1 MEITPPTADFVKNV
15 LLRLVKKPTTWVV
28 VLLAVFGFVIWNGEE
43 AKKRSEIEYNRQKA
57 DDKKNFGKLAD
68 LLVEASC
75 DRKKSFKTL
84 VWGENAGL
92 KYVSRNYQTI
102 YNIAKEKNKNNCSLL
117 SLPDALPGVDNETS
131 IAINVPE
138 GWETTSKEGV
148 YSKWCK
154 VGECDASR
162 VIGEQRYAIL
172 MVWCKESPCGDIY
185 ARANLL
191 NASGVVIGYT
201 NDTGYGSKG
210 DKVQLT
216 LSSYSD
222 FSRMQLTELN
232 LR

>member
-1 MEITPPTADFVKNV
+1 VRKEF
-15 LLRLVKKPTTWVV
+15 LLVVAGVIKKPILWVV
-28 VLLAVFGFVIWNGEE
+28 VLLAAFSFVIWNGEE
-43 AKKRSEIEYNRQKA
+43 TKKRNEIELAEQEAKG
-57 DDKKNFGKLAD
+57 KKVFGKFAD
-68 LLVEASC
+68 LLIEASC

-92 KYVSRNYQTI
+92 QYISLNYQTI
-102 YNIAKEKNKNNCSLL
+102 YDIAKEKNKKDCALL
-117 SLPDALPGVDNETS
+117 ALPDALPGIGGVGNPS
-131 IAINVPE
+131 IASNVTE
-138 GWETTSKEGV
+138 GWEATSKEGV

-154 VGECDASR
+154 VGECDATR
-162 VIGEQRYAIL
+162 VIGEQRYVIL
-172 MVWCKESPCGDIY
+172 MVWCKESACGDIY

-201 NDTGYGSKG
+201 NDTGYGNLG

-222 FSRMQLTELN
+222 FSSMRLTELN

>member
-1 MEITPPTADFVKNV
+1 MGKEF
-15 LLRLVKKPTTWVV
+15 LLVAAGFIKKPIIWVV
-28 VLLAVFGFVIWNGEE
+28 VLLAIFGFVIWNGEE
-43 AKKRSEIEYNRQKA
+43 TKKRVKR
-57 DDKKNFGKLAD
+57 DLDKKEADEKKTFGKFAD
-68 LLVEASC
+68 LLIEASC

-84 VWGENAGL
+84 VWRENAGL
-92 KYVSRNYQTI
+92 KYVSLNFQTI
-102 YNIAKEKNKNNCSLL
+102 YDIAKERNKQNCTLPLL
-117 SLPDALPGVDNETS
+117 ALPDALPELGNENSITS
-131 IAINVPE
+131 DVPE

-154 VGECDASR
+154 VGECDTSR
-162 VIGEQRYAIL
+162 VIGEQKYAIL
-172 MVWCKESPCGDIY
+172 MVWCKESACGDIY
-185 ARANLL
+185 AQVNLL

-222 FSRMQLTELN
+222 FSKMQLTELN

>member
-1 MEITPPTADFVKNV
+1 VRKEF
-15 LLRLVKKPTTWVV
+15 LLVVAGVIKKPILWVV
-28 VLLAVFGFVIWNGEE
+28 VLLAAFSFVIWNGEE
-43 AKKRSEIEYNRQKA
+43 TRKRSEIELAEKEA
-57 DDKKNFGKLAD
+57 KDKKALGKFAD
-68 LLVEASC
+68 LLIEASC

-92 KYVSRNYQTI
+92 QYISLNYQTI
-102 YNIAKEKNKNNCSLL
+102 YDIAKEKNKKDCALL
-117 SLPDALPGVDNETS
+117 ALPDALPGIDGVGNPS
-131 IAINVPE
+131 IASNVPE
-138 GWETTSKEGV
+138 GWEATSKEGV

-154 VGECDASR
+154 VGECDATR
-162 VIGEQRYAIL
+162 VIGEQRYVIL
-172 MVWCKESPCGDIY
+172 MVWCKESACGDIY

-201 NDTGYGSKG
+201 NDTGYGNLG

-222 FSRMQLTELN
+222 FSSMRLTELN